1 MRRSY
6 ALALAATV
14 PILLV
19 ALLLPTLAYASTA
32 YTGTYAGQAKGTS
45 KDGKN
50 GDSTVTVWVEDLGS
64 TTRLT
69 FQIDKI
75 GLTVAVEGQ
84 EYWSGSGTLSVP
96 LNVDKLGVKGTATVN
111 FTRNGEGW
119 DMACDDASGKALS
132 YDGTGSLA
140 AQMTST
146 GFDYPPAGTQ
156 ISDMISAIFNGPPA
170 TATKTNLNSTLKIVP
185 EDSSFAPAKTA
196 PPIPDDKKAA
206 AAAMSVVFMLLIVLF
221 V

>member
-6 ALALAATV
+6 ALALAAIV
-14 PILLV
+14 PVLLV
-19 ALLLPTLAYASTA
+19 VLLLPSLAYASNA
-32 YTGTYAGQAKGTS
+32 YTGTYAGQANGTS
-45 KDGKN
+45 KDGKH

-84 EYWSGSGTLSVP
+84 ENWSGNDSLNVP
-96 LNVDKLGVKGTATVN
+96 LDVDKVGVKGTATIT
-111 FTRNGEGW
+111 FTRSGEGW
-119 DMACDDASGKALS
+119 LMTCDDASGKALS
-132 YDGTGSLA
+132 YDGTGSLNA
-140 AQMTST
+140 TMTST

-156 ISDMISAIFNGPPA
+156 ISDMFSDIFNGPPD
-170 TATKTNLNSTLKIVP
+170 TTTKTNAYPTLKIVQAA
-185 EDSSFAPAKTA
+185 SSFAPAKTA
-196 PPIPDDKKAA
+196 PPITDEKKAA
-206 AAAMSVVFMLLIVLF
+206 AAAVSVVFMLLIVLF